1 MPLKKIGDRYRNRR
15 MKVSPKQNSDPEQ
28 PEPESEPEPEEPKTK
43 NCIGK
48 LCERMTLKKRVAPRD
63 NTRVGGKTK
72 RRKRK
77 RRRKRKTRRY
87 RKR

>member
-1 MPLKKIGDRYRNRR
+1 MPLKKIGDRYRNRT
-15 MKVSPKQNSDPEQ
+15 MKVSPEQ